1 MLGWIDAITVKSRLC
16 DTGLLCSHCFCV
28 EWSGWCEID
37 QTDQRLPS
45 LDNTPP
51 PTHHH
56 NHRPIIPTVVT
67 VMLFTIMPM
76 ITRGRRRISLKRTL
90 SPSLHANKGGEM
102 VRVQLSVN
110 IFHRQHLFHFPSRFF
125 FFILRSYCSSFKFY
139 TGMVFLRSVFR
150 LFSDLIVIH

>member
-1 MLGWIDAITVKSRLC
+1 M
-16 DTGLLCSHCFCV
+16 GLLCSHCFCV

-56 NHRPIIPTVVT
+56 NHRPIIPTMVT
-67 VMLFTIMPM
+67 VMLFIIMPM
-76 ITRGRRRISLKRTL
+76 RRRISLKKNKE
-90 SPSLHANKGGEM
+90 PSLHANKGGEM
-102 VRVQLSVN
+102 ARVQLSVN
-110 IFHRQHLFHFPSRFF
+110 LFHRRHLFPSRFF

-139 TGMVFLRSVFR
+139 TRMVFLRSAF
-150 LFSDLIVIH
+150 

>member
-1 MLGWIDAITVKSRLC
+1 M
-16 DTGLLCSHCFCV
+16 GLVCSHCFCV

-51 PTHHH
+51 PNHHH

-67 VMLFTIMPM
+67 VMLFIIMPM

-102 VRVQLSVN
+102 GRVQLSVN
-110 IFHRQHLFHFPSRFF
+110 LFHRRHPFPKQILFLFSPILL
-125 FFILRSYCSSFKFY
+125 FFIFY
-139 TGMVFLRSVFR
+139 TRMVFLRSVFR